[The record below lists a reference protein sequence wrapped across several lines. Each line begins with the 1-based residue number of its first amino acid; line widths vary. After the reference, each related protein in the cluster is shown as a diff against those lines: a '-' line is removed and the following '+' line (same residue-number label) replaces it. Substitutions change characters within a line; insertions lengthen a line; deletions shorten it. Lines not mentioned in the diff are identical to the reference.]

1 MIVSIIYFINN
12 TNRGSRKYKL
22 EIVYKLITPSYVDT
36 CTCAHMILNIYHIC
50 LLNQRFFY
58 KHIYSTCLQY
68 VQRFKKI
75 NVKKTPIFMLLNI
88 INDKV
93 HFIGVFLVLN

>member
-1 MIVSIIYFINN
+1 MGKLIIIIMDFISSFMAFLGNLADRLGN
-12 TNRGSRKYKL
+12 GQVRQYRKYKL

-58 KHIYSTCLQY
+58 KHIYILPVY
-68 VQRFKKI
+68 NMYK
-75 NVKKTPIFMLLNI
+75 
-88 INDKV
+88 D
-93 HFIGVFLVLN
+93 